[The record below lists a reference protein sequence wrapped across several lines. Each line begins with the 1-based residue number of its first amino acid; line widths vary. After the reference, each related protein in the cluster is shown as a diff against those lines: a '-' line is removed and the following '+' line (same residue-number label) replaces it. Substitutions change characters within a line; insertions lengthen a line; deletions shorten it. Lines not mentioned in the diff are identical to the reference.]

1 MSSCKARQPRPRTR
15 GIASVEFA
23 ITLPVLLLILM
34 MIVEVGRLLAQY
46 DTLTKSV
53 RNGARYL
60 AANSLLGTTGVV
72 SITAAAQAATANLV
86 VTGNVNGTGAKL
98 LPGLAVANI
107 AVANAG
113 GGYVSVSASY
123 PYQPLLGAVL
133 PRFGYGPP
141 TSFSFPLNSTVVM
154 RAL

>member
-1 MSSCKARQPRPRTR
+1 MRSRMARHPRSCTR
-15 GIASVEFA
+15 GLASIEFA
-23 ITLPVLLLILM
+23 IVLPILLSLLM
-34 MIVEVGRLLAQY
+34 VIAEVGRLLAQY

-60 AANSLLGTTGVV
+60 AANALLGTTGVV
-72 SITAAAQAATANLV
+72 SITPAVQTATANLV
-86 VTGNVNGTGAKL
+86 ATGNVSGAGAKL
-98 LPGLAVANI
+98 LPGLVVANI
-107 AVANAG
+107 TVANAG

-133 PRFGYGPP
+133 PNFGTGPR
-141 TSFSFPLNSTVVM
+141 TSFSFPLNSTVIM